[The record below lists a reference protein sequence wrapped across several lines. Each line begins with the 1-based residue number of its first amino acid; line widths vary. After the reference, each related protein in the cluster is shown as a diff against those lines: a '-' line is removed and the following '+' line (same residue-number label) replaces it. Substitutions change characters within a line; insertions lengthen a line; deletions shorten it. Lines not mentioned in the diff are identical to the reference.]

1 MLKILGACFLVVG
14 GYFWGES
21 IARKKKKR
29 YQLLLEWSQILMD
42 IEGEI
47 RTMATPLPVLLI
59 EIGKKSKSEIGDI
72 LIETGNRMQ
81 RREHLSFSEIWEE
94 ELKKVNLEVEKDEL
108 DRMISVGKNLG
119 FLDKSQQVLFLQ
131 QSRQEF
137 KIPIE
142 TAFTQWKDAKGFYEK
157 IGILAA
163 SMMVI
168 MLL

>member
-1 MLKILGACFLVVG
+1 MVVG
-14 GYFWGES
+14 GYFWGEG

-94 ELKKVNLEVEKDEL
+94 ELKKVNIEVEKDEL

-131 QSRQEF
+131 QSRQEL